1 MLKVWAS
8 MIKYQK
14 IKESIKIIWSMQK
27 LQNVK
32 TYFFIYFFLEWRDL
46 CAYSQQ
52 YEQHFASF
60 KNRKQNEGQVQE
72 AKHSALYLIFL
83 ILFYLATKNSLN
95 LSKDIK

>member
-8 MIKYQK
+8 MRKYQK
-14 IKESIKIIWSMQK
+14 IKESIKIIKIIKIIWSLQK

-32 TYFFIYFFLEWRDL
+32 TRFFHLFFRRWKDL
-46 CAYSQQ
+46 C
-52 YEQHFASF
+52 ASF

-72 AKHSALYLIFL
+72 AKHSALYLISL